1 MGLEDGS
8 AGDDDFVS
16 WYAETAREVVASLT
30 VLSRDSSAAEEA
42 TAEAFIRA
50 YARWPQ
56 VRRMERRT
64 AWVFTVALNELRSS
78 KRRRRREVLSYDVT
92 GTGWQPPGGHD
103 PELWSA
109 VAGLPERTRQVVVL
123 RYVADLPEADIA
135 AALGVTRGT
144 VATLLSR
151 ARRNLAAV
159 LGDDYLET
167 CR

>member
-1 MGLEDGS
+1 MDLDHGN
-8 AGDDDFVS
+8 GDDDFVA
-16 WYAETAREVVASLT
+16 WYAVAAREVLASLA
-30 VLSRDSSAAEEA
+30 VLSGDRSAAEEA
-42 TAEAFIRA
+42 TSEAFIRA

-56 VRRMERRT
+56 VSQMERRNG
-64 AWVFTVALNELRSS
+64 WVFKVALNELRSS
-78 KRRRRREVLSYDVT
+78 KRRRRRELLADPVAREPWQSLS
-92 GTGWQPPGGHD
+92 GHD
-103 PELWSA
+103 PELWAA
-109 VAGLPERTRQVVVL
+109 VAALPKRTRQVVVL

-151 ARRNLAAV
+151 ARRNLAVV